1 MAFGFSPIIPLQRS
15 EEDGYYA
22 LTKTIA
28 ANTKQNFKN
37 LLLTSPGERVMIP
50 DFGVGLRN
58 YLFSNQHE
66 TVEAVIS
73 SRIESQT
80 ATYLPYIEIN
90 NIEFTRNEPSYALS
104 ESRQKL
110 DLVIYYSVPAFN
122 FSDMLEITKIQFA

>member
-15 EEDGYYA
+15 ETDGYYA

-58 YLFSNQHE
+58 HLFSNQHE
-66 TVEAVIS
+66 TIEAEIS

-80 ATYLPYIEIN
+80 EAYLPYIEIN
-90 NIEFTRNEPSYALS
+90 NIEFTRHEPNYALS
-104 ESRQKL
+104 EARQKL
-110 DLVIYYSVPAFN
+110 DLIIYYSVPSFN